1 MEKQSVCAATII
13 AGVLVLA
20 QCPVVHAAEI
30 KVLSVTIFKKALD
43 VLGPQFEQASG
54 HKLVLKYGSSAE
66 VIKLLEAGETFDAF
80 LIWPAMM
87 DRLTAE
93 GKVAAGSRV
102 DIARAATAVAV
113 KKGATKPDI
122 STTDAF
128 KRTMLGAASVSFS
141 ADGESGLYFKDLIGR
156 LGIVEEM
163 KTKLRPIPGGPLV
176 VGPVARGEVEF
187 AVISKQFI
195 LSEPGAELVGPL
207 PADIQHSTVYTAG
220 LSAASSQLVA
230 AAALLRHVV
239 SPAAAPAIASTGV
252 DPVTR

>member
-1 MEKQSVCAATII
+1 
-13 AGVLVLA
+13 LA
-20 QCPVVHAAEI
+20 SH
-30 KVLSVTIFKKALD
+30 D
-43 VLGPQFEQASG
+43 
-54 HKLVLKYGSSAE
+54 
-66 VIKLLEAGETFDAF
+66 
-80 LIWPAMM
+80 
-87 DRLTAE
+87 DRSTAE

-156 LGIVEEM
+156 LGIVEET

-195 LSEPGAELVGPL
+195 RSEPGAELVGPL

-220 LSAASSQLVA
+220 LSAASSQLDA
-230 AAALLRHVV
+230 AAALLRQVV
-239 SPAAAPAIASTGV
+239 SPAAVTAIASTAV